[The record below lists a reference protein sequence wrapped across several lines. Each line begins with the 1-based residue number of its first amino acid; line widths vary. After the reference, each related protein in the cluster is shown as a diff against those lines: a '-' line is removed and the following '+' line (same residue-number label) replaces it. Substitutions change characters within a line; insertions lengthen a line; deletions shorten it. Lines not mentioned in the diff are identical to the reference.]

1 MPLLGALPDGH
12 LGERCPTPDQNAGDS
27 PLART
32 TTSGGLNSE
41 FLNSA
46 ARMLCSSPCDTLLN
60 GSVQMSTVSREVE
73 TGTTTLGL
81 VCKDGVVLAADR
93 RATAGT
99 LIAHKRTK
107 KVYKLD
113 DNIGLTTAGL
123 VGDLQVLAR
132 YITAEVELYK
142 LKRGIS
148 MPVEACATLTANILS
163 GSRFYPYWVQLVI
176 GGWDRAGGHV
186 YSLDAA
192 GGSLPDKFV
201 SSGSG
206 SPYVYGVLED
216 HYTDGMTT
224 EEGANLAVRAVTA
237 AMKRDA
243 VSGEGI
249 DVAIIT
255 KDGFKMLDDK
265 EVEKRKTSMKLA

>member
-1 MPLLGALPDGH
+1 MA
-12 LGERCPTPDQNAGDS
+12 S
-27 PLART
+27 I
-32 TTSGGLNSE
+32 SK
-41 FLNSA
+41 
-46 ARMLCSSPCDTLLN
+46 
-60 GSVQMSTVSREVE
+60 EVE
-73 TGTTTLGL
+73 TGTTTVGL

-107 KVYKLD
+107 KVYRLD
-113 DNIGLTTAGL
+113 ENLGLTTAGL

-142 LKRGIS
+142 LKRGAS

-163 GSRFYPYWVQLVI
+163 GSRYFPYWVQLVI
-176 GGWDRAGGHV
+176 GGVDRSGGHV
-186 YSLDAA
+186 FSLDAA
-192 GGSLPDKFV
+192 GGSLPDKYV

-206 SPYVYGVLED
+206 SPYVYGVMED
-216 HYTDGMTT
+216 HWKDDMTT
-224 EEGANLAVRAVTA
+224 EEGANLAIRAVTA

-249 DVAIIT
+249 DVALIT
-255 KDGFKMLDDK
+255 KEGFKMLDDK
-265 EVEKRKTSMKLA
+265 EVEKRKSAMKLA

>member
-1 MPLLGALPDGH
+1 M
-12 LGERCPTPDQNAGDS
+12 
-27 PLART
+27 
-32 TTSGGLNSE
+32 
-41 FLNSA
+41 SA
-46 ARMLCSSPCDTLLN
+46 ISK
-60 GSVQMSTVSREVE
+60 EVE

-81 VCKDGVVLAADR
+81 VCKDGVVLASDR

-107 KVYKLD
+107 KIYKLD
-113 DNIGLTTAGL
+113 ENLGLTTAGL

-142 LKRGIS
+142 MKRNAQMS
-148 MPVEACATLTANILS
+148 VEACASLTANILS
-163 GSRFYPYWVQLVI
+163 GSRYFPYWVQLVI
-176 GGWDRAGGHV
+176 GGWDRSGGHV

-192 GGSLPDKFV
+192 GGSLPDKYT

-216 HYTDGMTT
+216 HFKDDMTVDQGTD
-224 EEGANLAVRAVTA
+224 LAIRAVTA

-249 DVAIIT
+249 DVAIIS
-255 KDGFKMLDDK
+255 KDGFKTLDDK
-265 EVEKRKTSMKLA
+265 EVDRRKGAMKLV

>member
-1 MPLLGALPDGH
+1 
-12 LGERCPTPDQNAGDS
+12 
-27 PLART
+27 
-32 TTSGGLNSE
+32 
-41 FLNSA
+41 
-46 ARMLCSSPCDTLLN
+46 
-60 GSVQMSTVSREVE
+60 MSTVSREVE

-113 DNIGLTTAGL
+113 ENIGLTTAGL

-142 LKRGIS
+142 LKRGVT

-163 GSRFYPYWVQLVI
+163 GSRYFPYWVQLVI
-176 GGWDRAGGHV
+176 GGVDPAGGHV

-206 SPYVYGVLED
+206 SPYVYGALED
-216 HYTDGMTT
+216 HYRDDLST
-224 EEGANLAVRAVTA
+224 EDGANLAIRAVTA

-265 EVEKRKTSMKLA
+265 EVEKRKVGMKLT

>member
-1 MPLLGALPDGH
+1 M
-12 LGERCPTPDQNAGDS
+12 
-27 PLART
+27 
-32 TTSGGLNSE
+32 
-41 FLNSA
+41 SA
-46 ARMLCSSPCDTLLN
+46 ISK
-60 GSVQMSTVSREVE
+60 EVE

-107 KVYKLD
+107 KIYKLD
-113 DNIGLTTAGL
+113 ENLGLTTAGL

-142 LKRGIS
+142 MKRNAQ
-148 MPVEACATLTANILS
+148 MPVEACASLTSNILS
-163 GSRFYPYWVQLVI
+163 GSRYFPYWVQLVI
-176 GGWDRAGGHV
+176 GGWDRSGGHV

-192 GGSLPDKFV
+192 GGSLPDKYT

-216 HYTDGMTT
+216 HFKDDMTVDQGTD
-224 EEGANLAVRAVTA
+224 LAIRAVTA

-249 DVAIIT
+249 DVAIIS
-255 KDGFKMLDDK
+255 KDGFKTLDDK
-265 EVEKRKTSMKLA
+265 EVDRRKGAMKLV

>member
-1 MPLLGALPDGH
+1 MA
-12 LGERCPTPDQNAGDS
+12 S
-27 PLART
+27 I
-32 TTSGGLNSE
+32 SK
-41 FLNSA
+41 
-46 ARMLCSSPCDTLLN
+46 
-60 GSVQMSTVSREVE
+60 EVE

-113 DNIGLTTAGL
+113 DNLGLTTAGL

-142 LKRGIS
+142 LKRGAS
-148 MPVEACATLTANILS
+148 MPVEACATLTANILA
-163 GSRFYPYWVQLVI
+163 GSRYFPYWVQLVI
-176 GGWDRAGGHV
+176 GGFDRTGGHV

-216 HYTDGMTT
+216 HWKDDMTT
-224 EEGANLAVRAVTA
+224 DEGANLAIRAVTS

-255 KDGFKMLDDK
+255 KDGFKMFDDK
-265 EVEKRKTSMKLA
+265 EVEKRKSAMKLT